1 MSKRKSKY
9 PSARKAGKILKD
21 DEARG
26 HELTEAQRGLM
37 GLLAGG
43 GTPNPRMM
51 KGKKRGS
58 AKKSSRKR

>member
-9 PSARKAGKILKD
+9 PSARKAGKIL
-21 DEARG
+21 EHGEVRG
-26 HELTEAQRGLM
+26 HMLTEAQRGLM

-43 GTPNPRMM
+43 GTPNPKKM

-58 AKKSSRKR
+58 AKKSGRKR